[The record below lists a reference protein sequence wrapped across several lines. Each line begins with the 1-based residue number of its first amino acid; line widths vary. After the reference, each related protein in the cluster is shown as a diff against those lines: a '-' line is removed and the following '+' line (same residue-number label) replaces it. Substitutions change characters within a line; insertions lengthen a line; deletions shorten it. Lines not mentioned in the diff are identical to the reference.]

1 MLKQVISRA
10 YLMVLAMAMVA
21 AVVVA
26 YYPSTSSA
34 NAPAP
39 GGGTCCAYSSH
50 CPGDQL
56 CYAPSGGL
64 LDCNPSERGY
74 CK

>member
-21 AVVVA
+21 AVVIA

-34 NAPAP
+34 NNPAP
-39 GGGTCCAYSSH
+39 GGGTCCNYSSH
-50 CPGDQL
+50 CPADKL

-64 LDCNPSERGY
+64 LDCNPVDKGY
-74 CK
+74 CN